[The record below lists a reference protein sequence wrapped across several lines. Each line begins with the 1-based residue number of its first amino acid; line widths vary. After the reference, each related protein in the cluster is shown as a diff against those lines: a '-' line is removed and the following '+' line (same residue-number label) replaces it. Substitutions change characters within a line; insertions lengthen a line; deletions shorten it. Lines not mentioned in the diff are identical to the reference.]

1 MMTTPNEAII
11 KIFEYALGQ
20 EHTGISFFKASLDRM
35 GMGAA
40 ISAFKKLIKEEENH
54 VSFLQRILKDLRQ
67 GLRSEGQTEKELII
81 PASDFFDQRA
91 KSEFLQLCVEGS
103 MIPDVTVFNTAW
115 LIEKDLSEF
124 YDHMSRRLDDPLA
137 RDAFTMLADWEKGH
151 ERFFRQFRDE
161 LSAVYEKMPWGG

>member
-1 MMTTPNEAII
+1 MPERNEKIV

-20 EHTGISFFKASLDRM
+20 EHTGLSFFRTSLDRM

-40 ISAFKKLIKEEENH
+40 VSAFKKLIEEEEKH
-54 VSFLQRILKDLRQ
+54 VAFINKIIKDFKGGVHIEAISLKDFV
-67 GLRSEGQTEKELII
+67 I
-81 PASDFFDQRA
+81 PASNFFDERA
-91 KSEFLQLCVEGS
+91 KSEFLQQCIEGS

-124 YDHMSRRLDDPLA
+124 YAKMADRIDEPIAKEALE
-137 RDAFTMLADWEKGH
+137 MLSSWEKGH

-161 LSAVYEKMPWGG
+161 LSATYEKMPWGG

>member
-1 MMTTPNEAII
+1 MMTEHNDKIV

-20 EHTGISFFKASLDRM
+20 EHTGISFFETSIDRM

-40 ISAFKKLIKEEENH
+40 VSAFKKLIEEEKKH
-54 VSFLQRILKDLRQ
+54 VAFITKIIKDFKGGVSIENAGLKNF
-67 GLRSEGQTEKELII
+67 TI
-81 PASDFFDQRA
+81 PTSNFFDERA
-91 KSEFLQLCVEGS
+91 KSEFLQQCVEGS

-124 YDHMSRRLDDPLA
+124 YAKMANRIQEPIA
-137 RDAFTMLADWEKGH
+137 KEAFEMLSNWEKGH

-161 LSAVYEKMPWGG
+161 LSATYEKMPWGG